1 MTEVRHAQQRRIEQ
15 FVNKVKAELTPT
27 EVCCMQ
33 VGFDHDADVWFAEVD
48 GVRRVEVAARLMQ
61 GDA

>member
-15 FVNKVKAELTPT
+15 FVNKVKVELTPT
-27 EVCCMQ
+27 EFCCMQ

-48 GVRRVEVAARLMQ
+48 GDLCPTHAVHLMQ
-61 GDA
+61 GAD